1 MTHLL
6 LQDVHSKVRQSFV
19 QMQELT
25 HPDKNYK
32 QIREFL
38 KGKSP
43 AIPFIG
49 VYLTDLTFIEE
60 GHKNNSTT
68 NDNLIN
74 FTKRRQTAET
84 IRKIR

>member
-1 MTHLL
+1 M
-6 LQDVHSKVRQSFV
+6 DSKARRSFV
-19 QMQELT
+19 SMQELT
-25 HPDKNYK
+25 HAEKNYK

-60 GHKNNSTT
+60 GHKNTSTA

-84 IRKIR
+84 IRKIRYVKLN